1 MSGIATGAIRAEW
14 TKLRSVRGTSWTTI
28 AVVGMT
34 IGLTAFMAANS
45 GTDAHRSG
53 SGPGDDNVL
62 VMSLRGIWL
71 GQIGM
76 VTLGALAAASEFAYG
91 TIRMSFAAVPRRL
104 AAFGAKVSVVG
115 ALALAIGFTAS
126 VLSFLVAQ
134 PLLHARG
141 YVAPAYPA
149 VSLTDALAFRSMA
162 GSALYLTLL
171 ALFAVGVATIVR
183 HPATA
188 MTIVVGLVLVPTVL
202 MEFFT
207 GRLREVLRQVAPSA
221 GLGIQIATPRY
232 ASPLGPW
239 GRLGVTATWAVAA
252 LLIAAWTIRRR
263 DV

>member
-1 MSGIATGAIRAEW
+1 MSGIATRAIRAEW
-14 TKLRSVRGTSWTTI
+14 TKLQSVRGTSWTTI

-34 IGLTAFMAANS
+34 VGLTAFMAANS
-45 GTDAHRSG
+45 GTDANQAG
-53 SGPGDDNVL
+53 GGPGDDDVL

-76 VTLGALAAASEFAYG
+76 VTLGALAATSEFAYG
-91 TIRMSFAAVPRRL
+91 TIRTTFAAIPRRL
-104 AAFGAKVSVVG
+104 AAFGAKAGVIG
-115 ALALAIGFTAS
+115 AVALAIGPAAS

-141 YVAPAYPA
+141 YVAPAYRS
-149 VSLTDALAFRSMA
+149 VSLTDALAFRAMA

-207 GRLREVLRQVAPSA
+207 GTPREVLRQVAPSA

-239 GRLGVTATWAVAA
+239 GGLGVTAAWAVAA
-252 LLIAAWTIRRR
+252 ILIAAWAIGRR